1 MKWIFLLAGVIFISG
16 CGLRQRE
23 IELDKKMNELNQ
35 KEQELTLK
43 EQSLAIKEQQLNER
57 KKLIDSTTSVVN
69 DSMYHEHQKIT
80 GTWMVDMQCTETSCP
95 GSAVGDIKSE
105 QWDFSFQGNT
115 VIVSAMS
122 HDKLL
127 RTYTGSYVENLLKL
141 NVQQDSAETNAAI
154 VVRLQQKN
162 EKEME
167 GEREII
173 QASGCHILYSLRLK
187 KQ

>member
-1 MKWIFLLAGVIFISG
+1 MKWIFLLTGMIFISG

-35 KEQELTLK
+35 KEQELNLK
-43 EQSLAIKEQQLNER
+43 EQSLAIEEQQLNKR
-57 KKLIDSTTSVVN
+57 KKSIDSTTSIVN
-69 DSMYHEHQKIT
+69 DSLYQEHQKIP
-80 GTWMVDMQCTETSCP
+80 GTWMVEMQCTETNCP

-122 HDKLL
+122 RERLL
-127 RTYTGSYVENLLKL
+127 RTYTGSYVGNFLRLT
-141 NVQQDSAETNAAI
+141 VQQDSAETNAAI

-173 QASGCHILYSLRLK
+173 QSSGCHILYSLRLK